1 MTLTLEEIKEKIILE
16 YDPDLIIEV
25 LEITTEELLDNFEDK
40 LIDNLYKF
48 DVGEETSQR
57 KITKMLW

>member
-1 MTLTLEEIKEKIILE
+1 VTLTLEEIKERIVLE

-25 LEITTEELLDNFEDK
+25 LEITTQELLDNFEDK

-48 DVGEETSQR
+48 DVGEET
-57 KITKMLW
+57 

>member
-25 LEITTEELLDNFEDK
+25 LEITTEELLDSFEDK
-40 LIDNLYKF
+40 LVDNLYKF
-48 DVGEETSQR
+48 DIGESTLQEKKQ
-57 KITKMLW
+57 KML

>member
-25 LEITTEELLDNFEDK
+25 LEITTQELLDNFEDK

-48 DVGEETSQR
+48 DVDENNNSR
-57 KITKMLW
+57 

>member
-48 DVGEETSQR
+48 DVDENNNSR
-57 KITKMLW
+57 

>member
-25 LEITTEELLDNFEDK
+25 LEITTEELRDNCEDK
-40 LIDNLYKF
+40 LIENLYKF
-48 DVGEETSQR
+48 DVGEET
-57 KITKMLW
+57 